1 MKKVLEYIA
10 YVAKV
15 VNAISEGAKV
25 AAEHWPVNNPFASVK
40 GNEKVGNE
48 LQGQQNKS

>member
-25 AAEHWPVNNPFASVK
+25 AAEHWPSDNPFTSNK
-40 GNEKVGNE
+40 SNQTNSNE
-48 LQGQQNKS
+48 LQSNPNK